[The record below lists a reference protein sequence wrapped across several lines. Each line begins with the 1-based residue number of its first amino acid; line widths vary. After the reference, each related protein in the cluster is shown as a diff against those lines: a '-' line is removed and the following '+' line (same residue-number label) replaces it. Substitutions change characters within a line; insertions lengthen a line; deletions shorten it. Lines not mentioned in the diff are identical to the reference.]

1 MKLLIIHASAR
12 KKGVTSS
19 LLSEIEAGASHAHK
33 IETIRIHDL
42 NMKPCIG
49 CMQCRPDKTCVLPQD
64 DAHMLADKVK
74 WSDFI
79 IIGCPVYWGNMPS
92 TLKLFFDRNVPLFE
106 YAEARAI
113 RYFPKPQLHGK
124 KAALVISGASPFPFN
139 LFRSQSRGAIGSLK
153 TILKAGGVRIERILN
168 VSDSFNFEKNKER
181 YFKRAR
187 KLAASIQ

>member
-1 MKLLIIHASAR
+1 MNILIIHASPR

-19 LLSEIEAGASHAHK
+19 LLSEIEGAVADTHK

-49 CMQCRPDKTCVLPQD
+49 CMKCRPDKICILPED
-64 DAHMLADKVK
+64 DAHMLAEKVK

-106 YAEARAI
+106 YAEAKAI
-113 RYFPKPQLHGK
+113 RYFPKPRLRGK
-124 KAALVISGASPFPFN
+124 RAALVVSSVGPFPFN
-139 LFRSQSRGAIGSLK
+139 LLRSQSRGTIGSLK
-153 TILKAGGVRIERILN
+153 TILKAGGVRIEWILN
-168 VSDSFNFEKNKER
+168 VSDSFNFEKKKER
-181 YFKRAR
+181 YFKKAR
-187 KLAASIQ
+187 QLAASI